1 MFSVIFL
8 NVTSTEEQLQ
18 ISLEEL
24 LQTEVSDNSDEKN
37 EKCDQRPQLAVNSTK
52 DKQVESFVQ
61 TFKCTKCKFSCSSKS
76 LMRSHINEQVG
87 KGAHLNI
94 GYAKTPGIKKF
105 ECLTCAYA
113 CKQNGNMVKHVFT
126 HTGEKPFVCPYCG
139 SAFSRKDNMTSHVNQ
154 FHPK

>member
-37 EKCDQRPQLAVNSTK
+37 EKCDQRPQWAVNSTK
-52 DKQVESFVQ
+52 DKQVD
-61 TFKCTKCKFSCSSKS
+61 K
-76 LMRSHINEQVG
+76 QVE
-87 KGAHLNI
+87 NI

-105 ECLTCAYA
+105 ECLTCVYS
-113 CKQNGNMVKHVFT
+113 CKSTINMDRHILT
-126 HTGEKPFVCPYCG
+126 HTGEKLFICPYCG
-139 SAFSRKDNMTSHVNQ
+139 SAFIQKANMTVHVNRL
-154 FHPK
+154 HTK